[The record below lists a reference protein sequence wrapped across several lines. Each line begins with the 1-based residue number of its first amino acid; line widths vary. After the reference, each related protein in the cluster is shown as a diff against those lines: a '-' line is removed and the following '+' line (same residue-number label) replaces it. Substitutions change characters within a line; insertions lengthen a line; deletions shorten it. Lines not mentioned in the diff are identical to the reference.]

1 MVSVPAFVEI
11 NEISEKDISD
21 LKQDTG
27 STTVIPYKDWGLKQK
42 PCTVYEIP
50 LEYCKYR
57 LENGRIRT
65 EVLSYEKLKGDLKVD
80 EEKQTTQDLIHSFLS
95 SSDRKKNEDLKKILK
110 KEGQNDPAVITSDG
124 FLINGNRRKLAFTE
138 LLKEIPDE
146 RFKKLKVVILPGT
159 NNPERPTVT
168 DIALLENRFQVNV
181 TGKSEYSKMNKAL
194 TFYSHVKSGT
204 DLKELLKDDP
214 TFGDPN
220 HKDFEKKVK
229 KFEDEYFAPLEL
241 MNDYLNINDIKGD
254 YEKTKNRWM
263 SFEDLSQKVMSKLNS
278 EKFLIDKQ
286 INKNEIGKIQAA
298 GFNIIK
304 IKNSTEVA
312 PDNRYLIRELTK
324 WISDKELK
332 KEVLK
337 IGEIE
342 DVDDK
347 IKDPDERDE
356 EWQKKNAEKIIN
368 IVKKLQSISTKNKEQ
383 EDPLSRLTEALQK
396 ITHEDLDMNQIKGMK
411 ISDLDSAIQI
421 CNKIEAENKQLSAYF
436 WALKKDDKTSIAGLL
451 KKFNNK

>member
-1 MVSVPAFVEI
+1 MVTVQAFIEI
-11 NEISEKDISD
+11 NKISEEDIV
-21 LKQDTG
+21 KNRKFTG
-27 STTVIPYKDWGLKQK
+27 STAVIPYKDWGLRQR
-42 PCTVYEIP
+42 PCKIYEIP

-65 EVLSYEKLKGDLKVD
+65 EVLSYEKLKGNLKVD
-80 EEKQTTQDLIHSFLS
+80 EEKQTTQDLINSFLS
-95 SSDRKKNEDLKKILK
+95 SSDKKKNEDLKKILK

-124 FLINGNRRKLAFTE
+124 FLINGNRRKLALTE
-138 LLKEIPDE
+138 LLKELPDE

-159 NNPERPTVT
+159 SDPERPTVT
-168 DIALLENRFQVNV
+168 DIALLENRYQVNV

-194 TFYSHVKSGT
+194 TFYGHTQSGT

-220 HKDFEKKVK
+220 HKDFEKKVQ
-229 KFEDEYFAPLEL
+229 KFKDEYFAPLLL
-241 MNDYLNINDIKGD
+241 MEDYLKANDIKGD
-254 YEKTKNRWM
+254 YRKVENRWM
-263 SFEDLSQKVMSKLNS
+263 SFEDLSQKVMSKLKND
-278 EKFLIDKQ
+278 KFLIDKQ

-304 IKNSTEVA
+304 IKNSSEVA
-312 PDNRYLIRELTK
+312 PDNRFLIRELTK
-324 WISDKELK
+324 WISEKDLK

-342 DVDDK
+342 DVNDK

-356 EWQKKNAEKIIN
+356 EWQKQNSEKIIN
-368 IVKKLQSISTKNKEQ
+368 IVKKLQNISTKNKEQ
-383 EDPLSRLTEALQK
+383 QDPLSRLAEALQK
-396 ITHEDLDMNQIKGMK
+396 LTHDDLDMNKIKGMK
-411 ISDLDSAIQI
+411 ISDLESAIQF
-421 CNKIEAENKQLSAYF
+421 CNKIEAENKELSSYF